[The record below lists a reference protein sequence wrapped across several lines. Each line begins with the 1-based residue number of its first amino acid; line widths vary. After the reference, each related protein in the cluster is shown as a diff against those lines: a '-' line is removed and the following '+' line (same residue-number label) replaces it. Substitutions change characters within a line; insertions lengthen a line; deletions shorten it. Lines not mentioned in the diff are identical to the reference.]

1 MKRLLDDIIYK
12 VDEEI
17 LKGETAAYIPELK
30 EKNRDDFGLA
40 VMDIEAK
47 EEGSGMYLKEF
58 TIQSISKSIVYLYV
72 LESLGYEKIKKLIG
86 LESSGEA
93 FNSFKLKKIENG
105 FMAYNPMVNTG
116 AIIATSLV
124 PGIALDEKYN
134 GIIDF
139 TKKLLGKPNLKIDY
153 KVYISEKKT
162 GVNNYKIGK
171 MLKEKNLVKTDLED
185 TLDLYFKQCSLLV
198 NAKDLAF
205 FGAVLANNGVNPK
218 TNKRLV
224 KEKNIKYLKVAMLI
238 SGLYDY
244 SGNFLLK
251 TGLIA
256 KSGVGGGIVAFSPNK
271 LGIGSFGPSLDI
283 YGNSEKGISAL
294 EKLSKSLDL
303 SII

>member
-1 MKRLLDDIIYK
+1 MKKLLNDIIYK
-12 VDEEI
+12 VDKEA
-17 LKGETAAYIPELK
+17 LKGKTAAYIPELK
-30 EKNRDDFGLA
+30 EKNKKDFGLA
-40 VMDIEAK
+40 IMDVEGR

-58 TIQSISKSIVYLYV
+58 TIQSISKSIVYLYI
-72 LESLGYEKIKKLIG
+72 LESLGYEKIKELID
-86 LESSGEA
+86 LEPSGEA
-93 FNSFKLKKIENG
+93 FNSFKLKKMEDR
-105 FMAYNPMVNTG
+105 FVAYNPMVNTG

-124 PGIALDEKYN
+124 PGSSLDEKYN

-139 TKKLLGKPNLKIDY
+139 TKKLLGKQNIKIDY

-171 MLKEKNLVKTDLED
+171 MLKEKNLIKDDIKDV
-185 TLDLYFKQCSLLV
+185 LDLYFKQCSLLV
-198 NAKDLAF
+198 SGRDLAF

-218 TNKRLV
+218 TNVRLV
-224 KEKNIKYLKVAMLI
+224 REENIKYLKVAMLF

-256 KSGVGGGIVAFSPNK
+256 KSGVGGGIVAFSPSK
-271 LGIGSFGPSLDI
+271 MGIGSFGPSLDI

-294 EKLSKSLDL
+294 EKLSKSLNL